1 MRHSNVFIKLRKAID
16 KLTDNFQEVGSCLLI
31 FFSVSIEPGFMVV
44 VFEVGEEVE
53 GLFVDHVLSN
63 WSYQQIADHLGVSHS
78 AVESRLHR
86 ARKRMRAELAA
97 MEVIEVS

>member
-1 MRHSNVFIKLRKAID
+1 MRVALERLSERDAEI
-16 KLTDNFQEVGSCLLI
+16 LLLKYT
-31 FFSVSIEPGFMVV
+31 E
-44 VFEVGEEVE
+44 
-53 GLFVDHVLSN
+53 N

-97 MEVIEVS
+97 MAVIEVSQ